1 MPSRYSG
8 GAGDPLA
15 VIARDMRALPEEAR
29 KAVRPAL
36 RRAGM
41 VVAREATVNASWS
54 SRIPG
59 TIRVSTSFR
68 LNREGVEV
76 RAGGPSAPHARPYEN
91 LGDPG
96 IFRHPVYGNREV
108 WVSQTA
114 RPFLFKAA
122 RSTEG
127 TVTVMI
133 TETMDDVAQSLGFS

>member
-1 MPSRYSG
+1 MPSRYSAG
-8 GAGDPLA
+8 GDPMA

-36 RRAGM
+36 RKAGM
-41 VVAREATVNASWS
+41 VVAREAQVNASWS

-59 TIRVSTSFR
+59 TIRVVTSFR
-68 LNREGVEV
+68 VNREGITV
-76 RAGGPSAPHARPYEN
+76 RAGGASAPHARPYEN

-96 IFRHPVYGNREV
+96 AFRHPVHGNDW

-127 TVTVMI
+127 TVTAMV
-133 TETMDDVAQSLGFS
+133 TETMDEVAQSLGFS

>member
-1 MPSRYSG
+1 MASRFSK
-8 GAGDPLA
+8 AGDPLV

-36 RRAGM
+36 RKAGM
-41 VVAREATVNASWS
+41 VVAREAMVNASWS

-59 TIRVSTSFR
+59 TIRVVTSFR
-68 LNREGVEV
+68 VNREGITV
-76 RAGGPSAPHARPYEN
+76 RAGGSAAPHARPYEH
-91 LGDPG
+91 LGEPG
-96 IFRHPVYGNREV
+96 AFRHPVYGNREV

-127 TVTVMI
+127 TVTEMVL
-133 TETMDDVAQSLGFS
+133 ETMDEVAQSLGFS